1 MSICLFVCFTGSFTH
16 ASSMTDP
23 MDQSMGDFVREGG
36 GGGGVVGPYMC
47 CYKTLKIESV

>member
-36 GGGGVVGPYMC
+36 GGGGVLGGGRALGEHVGEY
-47 CYKTLKIESV
+47 V